1 MTINWTE
8 IILALLGTNGITLI
22 TSVLLFKQKKKK
34 VETEIDSSTLDN
46 LEKGFALQGAQLK
59 KAIGDMLAV
68 KSRAELEES
77 LRNAYQKI
85 QELYNEM
92 NSIKNELKN
101 AKEDRDKLKKQI
113 DKLNKP
119 TTRKTRTKNVS
130 KTE

>member
-59 KAIGDMLAV
+59 KAQEEIL
-68 KSRAELEES
+68 SYQES

-92 NSIKNELKN
+92 DSIKNELKN